1 MLKRFG
7 LFALVNIAIMLTISF
22 IIRILGL
29 EPYLYGYG
37 VGYQGVL
44 LWSLIWGMGGAF
56 ISLMLSKTL
65 AIHGMGLKVIDP
77 QTMDSYERGLVSTV
91 HNLARG
97 AKLPAMPTV
106 AVYDSPEIN
115 AFATGPSKSNSLVA
129 VSTGLLRNMKENEV
143 NAVLAHEVSHIAN
156 GDMVTMTLIQGVI
169 NAFVLFFSRIVG
181 RIIASSMRGDDERG
195 PSFML
200 EFMIQMVLQ
209 VVFGLLGAI
218 VVNWFSRQREFRA
231 DSGASKLVGKQ
242 DMISALERLK
252 QNSGLPEEAV
262 HDKPAY
268 ASLKISG
275 REAFA
280 ALFSTHPPLNDRI
293 SKLKQIS

>member
-1 MLKRFG
+1 MIKRFG
-7 LFALVNIAIMLTISF
+7 LFALVNIAIMLTISLV
-22 IIRILGL
+22 IRLLGL
-29 EPYLYGYG
+29 EQYLYGYG
-37 VGYQGVL
+37 VGYEGVL

-65 AIHGMGLKVIDP
+65 AIRGMGLKVIEPNTLDNL
-77 QTMDSYERGLVSTV
+77 ERGLVSTV

-97 AKLPAMPTV
+97 AQLPSMPSV

-129 VSTGLLRNMKENEV
+129 VSTGLLRNMNEKEV

-169 NAFVLFFSRIVG
+169 NAFVLFFSRIIG
-181 RIIASSMRGDDERG
+181 RIIASSMRDDGRG

-200 EFMIQMVLQ
+200 EFMIQMALQ

-231 DSGASKLVGKQ
+231 DSGAGSLVGKQ
-242 DMISALERLK
+242 DMIAALERLK
-252 QNSGLPEEAV
+252 QNSGLPDNAV
-262 HDKPAY
+262 KDQPAF

-275 REAFA
+275 RGAFA
-280 ALFSTHPPLNDRI
+280 TLFSTHPPLDERI
-293 SKLKQIS
+293 KKLKEVI

>member
-22 IIRILGL
+22 VIKILGL

-37 VGYQGVL
+37 VGYEGVL
-44 LWSLIWGMGGAF
+44 IWSLIWGMGGAF

-77 QTMDSYERGLVSTV
+77 NTMDSYERGLVSTV

-106 AVYDSPEIN
+106 AVYESPEIN

-129 VSTGLLRNMKENEV
+129 VSTGLLRNMSEREV

-181 RIIASSMRGDDERG
+181 RIIASSMREEGRG

-200 EFMIQMVLQ
+200 EFMIQMALQ

-231 DSGASKLVGKQ
+231 DSGAGSLVGKQ
-242 DMISALERLK
+242 DMIAALERLK
-252 QNSGLPEEAV
+252 QNSGLPTEAV
-262 HDKPAY
+262 KEEPAF

-280 ALFSTHPPLNDRI
+280 ALFSTHPPLDERI
-293 SKLKQIS
+293 NKLKEVI